1 MKKNWITST
10 GKTYLIVIILIIL
23 FIVINLFVR
32 NIDLAQIDV
41 TENKLYSIT
50 DSTKQAIK
58 DINQQ
63 VIIYAFGY
71 EESSP
76 LIDLLKQYKREN
88 NNINYEILS
97 KATNP
102 EKVAEYELEDGYS
115 IVVVECNGS
124 HKLIDG
130 SYQFYTYDYTT
141 GQSIDTTEQ
150 TITNAIL
157 SLTVEE
163 KPKVY
168 FTTGHGEYSLEQLN
182 VIQTYLKNEVYE
194 VEEINL
200 LTQDNVPDDCAVLAI
215 MTPTSDFIEKEAES
229 IKNYINK
236 GGNIIFFRD
245 IELNKKEYPIFQS
258 ILDLYGVTM
267 EDGCIIETN
276 TKNMV
281 SSQYPNI
288 IIPELSSTH
297 DITKYLYSSNGYL
310 VMMYAGRIKIAD
322 EETLNNLGVES
333 ETIISSSD
341 TSVYIEDL
349 SNISLDGVTD
359 KGSNTIGA
367 VLTKTINNQE
377 TNESAVSKLV
387 VVANNYFTTDY
398 KESTLSST
406 YPFSYFGN
414 NKDILLNSVA
424 YLTKREDTLTIR
436 KDMKNTTYAAT
447 VNENRIILTIIFA
460 VPIIIIIIGIVV
472 WNIRKR
478 K

>member
-1 MKKNWITST
+1 
-10 GKTYLIVIILIIL
+10 
-23 FIVINLFVR
+23 
-32 NIDLAQIDV
+32 
-41 TENKLYSIT
+41 
-50 DSTKQAIK
+50 
-58 DINQQ
+58 
-63 VIIYAFGY
+63 
-71 EESSP
+71 
-76 LIDLLKQYKREN
+76 
-88 NNINYEILS
+88 
-97 KATNP
+97 
-102 EKVAEYELEDGYS
+102 
-115 IVVVECNGS
+115 
-124 HKLIDG
+124 
-130 SYQFYTYDYTT
+130 
-141 GQSIDTTEQ
+141 
-150 TITNAIL
+150 
-157 SLTVEE
+157 
-163 KPKVY
+163 
-168 FTTGHGEYSLEQLN
+168 
-182 VIQTYLKNEVYE
+182 
-194 VEEINL
+194 
-200 LTQDNVPDDCAVLAI
+200 
-215 MTPTSDFIEKEAES
+215 
-229 IKNYINK
+229 
-236 GGNIIFFRD
+236 
-245 IELNKKEYPIFQS
+245 
-258 ILDLYGVTM
+258 
-267 EDGCIIETN
+267 
-276 TKNMV
+276 
-281 SSQYPNI
+281 
-288 IIPELSSTH
+288 
-297 DITKYLYSSNGYL
+297 
-310 VMMYAGRIKIAD
+310 MMYAGRIKIAD